1 MPSRSKSAP
10 ASADSSGVTFED
22 ALTELE
28 EIIAELDGGP
38 AALDELVLKYER
50 GMGLLKTCQQQLDV
64 AQLRIEQIA
73 RRADGSAEI
82 SPLPP
87 ASVGATPAVPV
98 PPASP
103 PPSSDDEIRLF

>member
-1 MPSRSKSAP
+1 MPSRSKSTPAP
-10 ASADSSGVTFED
+10 ADSSGVTFED
-22 ALTELE
+22 ALAELE
-28 EIIAELDGGP
+28 EIIQDLDGGP

-73 RRADGSAEI
+73 RRADGAAEI
-82 SPLPP
+82 SPLTSPP
-87 ASVGATPAVPV
+87 AGAAPAAPV

-103 PPSSDDEIRLF
+103 PSSSDDEIRLF